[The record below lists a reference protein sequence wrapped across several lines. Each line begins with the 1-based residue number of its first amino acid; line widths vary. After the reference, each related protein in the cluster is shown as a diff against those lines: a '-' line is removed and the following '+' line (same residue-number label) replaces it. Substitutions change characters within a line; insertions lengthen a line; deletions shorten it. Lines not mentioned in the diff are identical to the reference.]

1 MEDHGN
7 TSDNMIDKIYL
18 LEYNKIRREQIFY
31 SHVIC
36 LDLLKQGFMP
46 KSEAPMGASFF
57 TYSHT
62 FLDST
67 SDTLR
72 RLHFPSTLDYPNT
85 ILRSFQCLLQIVN

>member
-46 KSEAPMGASFF
+46 KSGAPTGAPFF
-57 TYSHT
+57 IFFWGKIYG
-62 FLDST
+62 F
-67 SDTLR
+67 
-72 RLHFPSTLDYPNT
+72 
-85 ILRSFQCLLQIVN
+85 

>member
-18 LEYNKIRREQIFY
+18 LEYNKIRRGQIFY

-57 TYSHT
+57 TYGGKYGIQGGI
-62 FLDST
+62 D
-67 SDTLR
+67 
-72 RLHFPSTLDYPNT
+72 
-85 ILRSFQCLLQIVN
+85 